1 MKLNTINSSKLTWFI
16 MDGDEGCN
24 VRSYC
29 ADGDGILQVVEYAN
43 GVFCLEDQMER
54 VKTWR
59 DVDGLEE
66 FLLILEEAQNYL
78 AATYHEIYEDCLLD
92 YQPTTD
98 ELRQE
103 MNAVNGFAHLD
114 K

>member
-1 MKLNTINSSKLTWFI
+1 MKNTINSTKLTWFI
-16 MDGDEGCN
+16 MEGDEGCN

-54 VKTWR
+54 VATWT
-59 DVDGLEE
+59 DVDGYEE
-66 FLLILEEAQNYL
+66 VLIILEEAQKYL
-78 AATYHEIYEDCLLD
+78 AATYHDIFVDCLAD
-92 YQPTTD
+92 YQPTTK
-98 ELRQE
+98 ELREE
-103 MNAVNGFAHLD
+103 MNSLHGYSHLN